1 MELDRLFIISIIL
14 IIVTSH
20 VSARSFIPS
29 NETFRPVYSHNLTG
43 YVSPDRPFTVS
54 TDIRDSNTGFFRI
67 FGWGPDQDTSDIDLR
82 TSYGR
87 EVNPE
92 NVSFNSTTNL
102 TPEVITV
109 RNLSSDYMLADP
121 GVYTTELTT
130 AHASGIANVHIQYI
144 YRENLDMG
152 LIQDKAYSIREI
164 TIPPG
169 LSRVLFIC
177 ESAYGTDLDLFV
189 QTGTDLPDSFSSFN
203 YSSTSS
209 CTDCWDLGVDN
220 WIAEVLPIDNPEP
233 GKYLM
238 VTYARS
244 GEDFFTS
251 YMMGVESEEQVQ
263 AVDIRTASI
272 LNNTD
277 IDEKYRSI
285 PFRMN
290 YSPEFDVVLNDP
302 DMDIDKAFT
311 KKSDPGS

>member
-1 MELDRLFIISIIL
+1 MGLDRLLIISIIL

-43 YVSPDRPFTVS
+43 YVSPDNPFTIS

-67 FGWGPDQDTSDIDLR
+67 FGWGPDQNTLDVDLR

-87 EVNPE
+87 EMTPDNA
-92 NVSFNSTTNL
+92 SFNSTTNS

-130 AHASGIANVHIQYI
+130 AHASGIANIHIQYI

-189 QTGTDLPDSFSSFN
+189 QKGTSLPDSFSSFN
-203 YSSTSS
+203 YSSTAS

-220 WIAEVLPIDNPEP
+220 WIAEVLSIDNPEP

-251 YMMGVESEEQVQ
+251 YIMGVESEEQMQ
-263 AVDIRTASI
+263 SGDIKTAI
-272 LNNTD
+272 TLNNTE

-285 PFRMN
+285 PFRMD
-290 YSPEFDVVLNDP
+290 YSSESDEVLNDLN
-302 DMDIDKAFT
+302 MDINKAFT
-311 KKSDPGS
+311 KQK